1 MSGHTNVRTL
11 IHTHTQLR
19 TQFSAV
25 FCFSPFAFSITFVL
39 TRSVRQ
45 LTTAPPTTYALSLF
59 VYFTCVLIVPLVT
72 PFRVALNA
80 NSSTDAKSA
89 TLLLKCKIEN
99 CF

>member
-25 FCFSPFAFSITFVL
+25 FCFSLFAF
-39 TRSVRQ
+39 
-45 LTTAPPTTYALSLF
+45 
-59 VYFTCVLIVPLVT
+59 
-72 PFRVALNA
+72 
-80 NSSTDAKSA
+80 
-89 TLLLKCKIEN
+89 